1 MKQLRLIFIIGF
13 CTILGTLS
21 AVAQES
27 EAYFTREEMP
37 DMLKFLPPPPDT
49 LSEAFSH
56 DIMRYFWGKEMR
68 NDSARAAIA
77 IRDADCT
84 TDNMCKEFSV
94 PFGLTISKETTPE
107 IYKLFAKSLRTADF
121 IGTYPKRHY
130 MRKRP
135 FARFHEP
142 SLAPWDDETLS
153 HNGSYPSGHTL
164 RGWTAAL
171 ILTEINPA
179 NADTLL
185 ARGFMFS
192 ESRVIVGA
200 HWQSDIDAGRLAA
213 SAAVAKMHTSPE
225 FLAQMEKAKKEF
237 AMLTKS
243 TKNKNTKAK
252 K

>member
-1 MKQLRLIFIIGF
+1 MKHLRIVLFIGF
-13 CTILGTLS
+13 STILGVLCCT
-21 AVAQES
+21 AQEN

-49 LSEAFSH
+49 LSEAFAH

-68 NDSARAAIA
+68 NNPERAAIA

-84 TDNMCKEFSV
+84 TDNICKEFSV
-94 PFGLTISKETTPE
+94 PFGMSISKEKSPE
-107 IYKLFAKSLRTADF
+107 IYKLLAKSLRTADF
-121 IGTYPKRHY
+121 IGTYPKKHY
-130 MRKRP
+130 MRVRP

-142 SLAPWDDETLS
+142 SLAPWDDEYLS

-171 ILTEINPA
+171 ILMDVNPA

-225 FLAQMEKAKKEF
+225 FLEQMEKAKKEF
-237 AMLTKS
+237 ALLTKS
-243 TKNKNTKAK
+243 QKNNRTKPRK
-252 K
+252 